1 MKSKKTISIIFFTL
15 FIDLIGFAMLI
26 PIVPQLLANPNAPF
40 YLLPKG
46 MSIASG
52 YILLGYLL
60 AIFPFMQFL
69 TTPILGQLSDKYG
82 RKKILAFSILG
93 TCLSYIIFAWGLIVK
108 DIVILFVARAFA
120 GLAGGNIAVAQ
131 AAVADITSPENRAK
145 SFALVGGA
153 MGLGVIFG
161 PIIGGKLSDPAI
173 LSWFD
178 SATPFWFATILSFLN
193 FISVSLFFPET
204 HTNLNN
210 DTKIIWHK
218 AFTNISKAYS
228 ISHLRINFSSH
239 FLFQLGYA
247 FFLTF
252 ISVLMIHKFN
262 YTQGNLGN
270 WFTFIG
276 ICAALSQIL
285 LAKLLSKKF
294 SEYNILKVSYVGAGI
309 TILLFFFSTAPI
321 ELYLIGFFCA
331 PFIALSQSFT
341 SGLIS
346 RSVGGKIQGE
356 ILGITAS
363 IQGLA
368 LSIPP
373 ILAGYIAGKFTPE
386 SPILVSSI
394 VIIAGGILFLIFYKP
409 YTQLENQQLA
419 KGGN

>member
-1 MKSKKTISIIFFTL
+1 MISKKTILLIFFTL

-26 PIVPQLLANPNAPF
+26 PIVPQLLANPNSAF

-46 MSIASG
+46 MSITSG

-69 TTPILGQLSDKYG
+69 TTPILGQLSDRYG
-82 RKKILAFSILG
+82 RKKILAFSIFG
-93 TCLSYIIFAWGLIVK
+93 TCLSYIIFAFGLITRN
-108 DIVILFVARAFA
+108 IPLLFISRAFA
-120 GLAGGNIAVAQ
+120 GLTGGNIAVAQ
-131 AAVADITSPENRAK
+131 AAVADITLPENRAK
-145 SFALVGGA
+145 SFAFIGGA
-153 MGLGVIFG
+153 MGMGVIFG

-178 SATPFWFATILSFLN
+178 STTPFWFATILSFLN
-193 FISVSLFFPET
+193 FISVIIFFPET
-204 HTNLNN
+204 HTYLNK
-210 DTKIIWHK
+210 DIKIIWYK
-218 AFTNISKAYS
+218 GFTNILKAYS

-276 ICAALSQIL
+276 ICAALSQIF
-285 LAKLLSKKF
+285 LAKWLSKKF
-294 SEYNILKVSYVGAGI
+294 SEYAILKVSYLGAGI

-341 SGLIS
+341 PGLIS
-346 RSVGGKIQGE
+346 RSVNGEIQGE

-373 ILAGYIAGKFTPE
+373 ILAGYIAGSLSPE

-394 VIIAGGILFLIFYKP
+394 VLISGGLLFLLFYKP
-409 YTQLENQQLA
+409 YAQLNA
-419 KGGN
+419 